1 MSCTC
6 PGVHSGQRTGSE
18 MMSWPP
24 EDLTAVAKSSSG
36 SGIDSE
42 MMSKGHL
49 QWPSPQVE
57 EGNKWLLSVTEF
69 WGGLSC
75 PIRCTKHHFKYSIH
89 KPPRISK
96 AAKLPAFGLGNPK
109 YTINQ
114 LCLCVIIH
122 LLQPQFPPM

>member
-1 MSCTC
+1 MVCLVLALVSTL
-6 PGVHSGQRTGSE
+6 SKEQTQRRCLGHLRTR
-18 MMSWPP
+18 PV
-24 EDLTAVAKSSSG
+24 VAKSSSG
-36 SGIDSE
+36 IDSE
-42 MMSKGHL
+42 TMSKVHL

-57 EGNKWLLSVTEF
+57 EDNKWLLSITEF

-96 AAKLPAFGLGNPK
+96 AAEQPAFGVGNPK

-122 LLQPQFPPM
+122 LLQPQFSPI